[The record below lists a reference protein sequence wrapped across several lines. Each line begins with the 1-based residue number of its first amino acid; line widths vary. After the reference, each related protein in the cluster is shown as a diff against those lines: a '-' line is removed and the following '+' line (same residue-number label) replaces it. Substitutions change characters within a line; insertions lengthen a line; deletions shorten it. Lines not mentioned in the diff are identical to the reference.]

1 MCDTPA
7 LQPNLG
13 QENIQHTSRQI
24 EPPPTRFRIFW
35 RKRAAPRLGLPAHI
49 VSLYQEAYSY
59 IDLGEAPMD
68 RMVARLNVEH
78 FRDLLKRETDERE
91 RERLKRML
99 AEEEEKLRQAELSH
113 RKSN

>member
-1 MCDTPA
+1 
-7 LQPNLG
+7 
-13 QENIQHTSRQI
+13 
-24 EPPPTRFRIFW
+24 
-35 RKRAAPRLGLPAHI
+35 
-49 VSLYQEAYSY
+49 
-59 IDLGEAPMD
+59 MD

-113 RKSN
+113 QKSN

>member
-1 MCDTPA
+1 
-7 LQPNLG
+7 
-13 QENIQHTSRQI
+13 
-24 EPPPTRFRIFW
+24 
-35 RKRAAPRLGLPAHI
+35 
-49 VSLYQEAYSY
+49 
-59 IDLGEAPMD
+59 MD